1 IEDEEDEDDD
11 EEPEQHQE
19 EKLDQHQQE
28 KEVKIIQVKELPPRR
43 SRKATPDTPI
53 FEVPSPPIRKANEV
67 TSTHLQQK
75 KNKTTPTRKV
85 YRSMKRS
92 PIRRSLPSPPVPEDA
107 SSFQEYLLTRPVR
120 SDVRLPEEHL
130 KTKQQVV
137 VTSQKSIT
145 KFLQMENTS
154 SPSSSSSDDDDDD
167 DDEDN
172 NKNKVMHKKTN
183 EKLER
188 LVSFTVRE
196 ELQEQQTEET
206 WCCTSCGFS
215 NVKIDSYHQCVVC
228 GTYEHHH
235 HHHHHRH
242 LNNFTK
248 LKTLCYTGTEYE
260 DENKIVPDVF
270 VKDEDE
276 KKDDLKEQN
285 ELLQRRLKRL
295 EQQIAI
301 MTRSARRSYPR
312 EQSSQQQQHQ
322 QRQQQQHYNNSTLM
336 TRPPITSSIYA
347 QGDAFRISGW
357 SLFGRWKACFC
368 RIQGD
373 KLLCW
378 DSREDAL
385 GGQRADLVISLKG
398 QTIQLCDNKTSSV
411 ENSNEEES
419 YFRIVTKKNSSTQL
433 RMRGMN
439 KKGSAYWFAR
449 LKDKELELE
458 FEQDLMRRYG
468 TLAAQKAGG
477 QENVRVDLFFFLSV
491 HSQQQR
497 RRQQQQVYIEPH
509 VTSEARLL
517 AFLRSPSAFG
527 SHVRPPIRDLDLSV
541 TTTNKRRQHKRLMGI
556 SSRAI
561 DILALSLRNHFYV
574 HRLSLRGSLR
584 SSRHLAVLS
593 KSLELNASLTFLD
606 LSNNEVVF
614 ANQAMPEEFV
624 DAMRTNGNIQ
634 ELVLD
639 RNGLATLEIKTL
651 VPGVLHNI
659 TTLSLRSNRIDDEGA
674 RVLVNWILLRTKSLR
689 NLDLASNEITDV
701 GASKISEA
709 LSSSSS
715 TLYTLDLSKNEIKDD
730 GAVSIANALKQ
741 SSSVLRTL
749 HLEHNPFTSQ
759 ASREI
764 AKMARVN
771 LSLTHL
777 SFAHYVL
784 DNSALQSL
792 RVAFDFF

>member
-1 IEDEEDEDDD
+1 
-11 EEPEQHQE
+11 
-19 EKLDQHQQE
+19 
-28 KEVKIIQVKELPPRR
+28 
-43 SRKATPDTPI
+43 
-53 FEVPSPPIRKANEV
+53 
-67 TSTHLQQK
+67 
-75 KNKTTPTRKV
+75 
-85 YRSMKRS
+85 
-92 PIRRSLPSPPVPEDA
+92 
-107 SSFQEYLLTRPVR
+107 
-120 SDVRLPEEHL
+120 
-130 KTKQQVV
+130 
-137 VTSQKSIT
+137 
-145 KFLQMENTS
+145 
-154 SPSSSSSDDDDDD
+154 
-167 DDEDN
+167 
-172 NKNKVMHKKTN
+172 
-183 EKLER
+183 
-188 LVSFTVRE
+188 
-196 ELQEQQTEET
+196 
-206 WCCTSCGFS
+206 
-215 NVKIDSYHQCVVC
+215 
-228 GTYEHHH
+228 
-235 HHHHHRH
+235 
-242 LNNFTK
+242 
-248 LKTLCYTGTEYE
+248 
-260 DENKIVPDVF
+260 
-270 VKDEDE
+270 
-276 KKDDLKEQN
+276 
-285 ELLQRRLKRL
+285 
-295 EQQIAI
+295 
-301 MTRSARRSYPR
+301 
-312 EQSSQQQQHQ
+312 
-322 QRQQQQHYNNSTLM
+322 
-336 TRPPITSSIYA
+336 
-347 QGDAFRISGW
+347 
-357 SLFGRWKACFC
+357 
-368 RIQGD
+368 
-373 KLLCW
+373 
-378 DSREDAL
+378 
-385 GGQRADLVISLKG
+385 
-398 QTIQLCDNKTSSV
+398 
-411 ENSNEEES
+411 
-419 YFRIVTKKNSSTQL
+419 
-433 RMRGMN
+433 
-439 KKGSAYWFAR
+439 
-449 LKDKELELE
+449 
-458 FEQDLMRRYG
+458 
-468 TLAAQKAGG
+468 
-477 QENVRVDLFFFLSV
+477 
-491 HSQQQR
+491 
-497 RRQQQQVYIEPH
+497 
-509 VTSEARLL
+509 
-517 AFLRSPSAFG
+517 
-527 SHVRPPIRDLDLSV
+527 
-541 TTTNKRRQHKRLMGI
+541 MGI

-784 DNSALQSL
+784 DNSALQAL